1 MENNK
6 PTFCVLGAG
15 HGGQA
20 LAAHLSLLG
29 FDVSLYN
36 RTFARIKQIKAL
48 GGINLEG
55 EVKGF
60 AKISVVTD
68 KIGEAIEGREI
79 IMVVVPAYA
88 HRPLAEAMAPY
99 LEDGQKIIL
108 NPGRTGGALEVRAV
122 LKEKGVD
129 KDIIVAEAQT
139 FIYASRSENP
149 GQVRIFRIKNA
160 IPVAALPAYR
170 TVEVLNRLRIAFP
183 QFVPGDNVIS
193 TGLDNIGAIFH
204 PALTILNAGRIET
217 TKGNFQYYVEGITP
231 SIALVLE
238 EMDRERVAVAGA
250 LGIRAL
256 TAREWLYIAYDA
268 VGRTL
273 YEAMQNNEG
282 YKGIMAP
289 PTMDTRY
296 IDEDV
301 PMSLVPIAS
310 IGDMLNIP
318 TPTIKSI
325 IHLANVM
332 RGCDYWEKGRTVE
345 KLGIANLS
353 VRDII
358 RLVMEGE

>member
-6 PTFCVLGAG
+6 PMFCVIGAG

-20 LAAHLSLLG
+20 LAAHLSILG

-36 RTFARIKQIKAL
+36 RTYARIKQIKAL
-48 GGINLEG
+48 GGINVEG

-60 AKISVVTD
+60 AKLSIVTD
-68 KIGEAIEGREI
+68 NIEEAIKGREI

-88 HRPLAEAMAPY
+88 HRSVAESMAQY
-99 LEDGQKIIL
+99 LEDGQKIVL
-108 NPGRTGGALEVRAV
+108 NPGRTGGALEVRTV
-122 LKEKGVD
+122 LKEKNI
-129 KDIIVAEAQT
+129 KRDIIIAEAQT

-160 IPVAALPAYR
+160 IPVAALPAYK
-170 TVEVLNRLRIAFP
+170 TVEVLNKLRTAFP
-183 QFVPGDNVIS
+183 QFIPGDNVLS

-204 PALTILNAGRIET
+204 PALTILNAGRIEAS
-217 TKGNFQYYVEGITP
+217 KGNFQYYVEGITP
-231 SIALVLE
+231 SISLILE
-238 EMDRERVAVAGA
+238 EMDRERVAVADA
-250 LGIRAL
+250 LGIRSL

-289 PTMDTRY
+289 PTLDTRY
-296 IDEDV
+296 IEEDV

-310 IGDMLNIP
+310 MGDMFNVP
-318 TPTIKSI
+318 TPTIKAI
-325 IHLANVM
+325 IHLACVM
-332 RGCDYWEKGRTVE
+332 HSCDYWEKGRTVE
-345 KLGIANLS
+345 KLGIADLS
-353 VRDII
+353 VKDIMK
-358 RLVMEGE
+358 LVIEGE

>member
-1 MENNK
+1 MNLNT

-36 RTFARIKQIKAL
+36 RTFARIKPIQAL
-48 GGINLEG
+48 GGINVEG

-60 AKISVVTD
+60 AKLSLITSD
-68 KIGEAIEGREI
+68 IKEAIKGREI
-79 IMVVVPAYA
+79 LMVVVPAYA
-88 HRPLAEAMAPY
+88 HRPLVEAMAPY
-99 LEDGQKIIL
+99 LEDGQKIVL
-108 NPGRTGGALEVRAV
+108 NPGRTGGALEVKNI
-122 LKEKGVD
+122 LKKNGIK
-129 KDIIVAEAQT
+129 KDILIAEAQT

-170 TVEVLNRLRIAFP
+170 TTEIINRLKLALP
-183 QFVPGDNVIS
+183 QFIPGDNVLNTS
-193 TGLDNIGAIFH
+193 LDNIGAIFH
-204 PALTILNAGRIET
+204 PALTILNASRIEST
-217 TKGNFQYYVEGITP
+217 RGNFQYYVEGITP

-238 EMDRERVAVAGA
+238 EMDKERVAVASA
-250 LGIRAL
+250 LGIRSL

-268 VGRTL
+268 VGKTL
-273 YEAMQNNEG
+273 YEAIQNNDG

-289 PTMDTRY
+289 PTLDTRY
-296 IDEDV
+296 IEEDV

-310 IGDMLNIP
+310 LGDLLGVP

-325 IHLANVM
+325 IHLANIM
-332 RGCDYWEKGRTVE
+332 HNCNYWEKGRTVD
-345 KLGIANLS
+345 KLGLAGLS
-353 VRDII
+353 VKEII